1 VAHAE
6 TSLIYE
12 HHRGP
17 GIWGSAEPA

>member
-12 HHRGP
+12 HQRGP
-17 GIWGSAEPA
+17 GIWGSADPA